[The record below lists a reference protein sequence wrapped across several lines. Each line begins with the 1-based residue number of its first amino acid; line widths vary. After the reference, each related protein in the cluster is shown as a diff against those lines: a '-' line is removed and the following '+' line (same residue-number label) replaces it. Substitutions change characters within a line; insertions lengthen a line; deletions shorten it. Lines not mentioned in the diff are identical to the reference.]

1 MNHSEPS
8 IDDATLDECEQ
19 RLGYRFRDRKLL
31 HKALTHASSSPTRL
45 RSYERLEFLGDSILG
60 FLVCEYLF
68 QKFPNWLEGELTTV
82 KSAVVSRNSCA
93 RYARELGL
101 EDFLLIGK
109 GLEKFGSVPASL
121 LANVFEALVA
131 AIYLDGGWSSVNEF
145 LKPVIIDGVDQT
157 LNSQVALNYKSELQ
171 QLVQKRFGIP
181 PQYQLIEANGPDHM
195 KWFCMA
201 AYIGKRHFTPAWGR
215 NKKKAE
221 QRAAANAL
229 AEIRGEDPPF
239 GKPESWDEPDD

>member
-1 MNHSEPS
+1 MNHSEPP
-8 IDDATLDECEQ
+8 IDDDTLDQCEK
-19 RLGYRFRDRKLL
+19 RLGYRFHDRQLL
-31 HKALTHASSSPTRL
+31 YKALTHASSSPTRL

-68 QKFPNWLEGELTTV
+68 RNFPTWLEGELTTV
-82 KSAVVSRNSCA
+82 KSAVVSRNACA

-109 GLEKFGSVPASL
+109 GLEKSGSLPASL
-121 LANVFEALVA
+121 LANMFEALVA
-131 AIYLDGGWSSVNEF
+131 AIYLDGDWSSVNAF
-145 LKPVIIDGVDQT
+145 LTPFVTKEVEQT
-157 LNSQVALNYKSELQ
+157 LNSQLALNHKSELQ
-171 QLVQKRFGIP
+171 QLSQKRFGVP
-181 PQYQLIEANGPDHM
+181 PQYQMIEANGPDHM

-201 AYIGKRHFTPAWGR
+201 AFVGKRRFTPAWGR

-239 GKPESWDEPDD
+239 DKPESWDDPDD